1 MHPPRTTAGPLP
13 TRVSRALASLRLA
26 LPLALMA
33 CNPFMRPYHGDPAV
47 QMRRDGDTMA
57 SQWNGTLAP
66 AGSAGAAL
74 TGLVTASPGLDGAS
88 TYVSVTLASAPAGA
102 SYPWQLREGD
112 CAGNGGVV
120 GAANAYGPLAV
131 NDQGRASGSATLA
144 VRLSPVARYHV
155 RLGAPS
161 AVGAP
166 AVACADLTAPTR

>member
-1 MHPPRTTAGPLP
+1 MYRPPGLAIAGAPS
-13 TRVSRALASLRLA
+13 TRVSLLLPSLLLALA
-26 LPLALMA
+26 A
-33 CNPFMRPYHGDPAV
+33 CNPFVRPYRGDPAV
-47 QMRRDGDTMA
+47 QMRNDGDTMA

-66 AGSAGAAL
+66 AGSGGATL
-74 TGLVTASPGLDGAS
+74 TGLVTATPGLDGAS
-88 TYVSVTLASAPAGA
+88 TYVSVTLASAPVGA

-112 CAGNGGVV
+112 CASNGGVV

-155 RLGAPS
+155 RLGAPPS
-161 AVGAP
+161 GGTP